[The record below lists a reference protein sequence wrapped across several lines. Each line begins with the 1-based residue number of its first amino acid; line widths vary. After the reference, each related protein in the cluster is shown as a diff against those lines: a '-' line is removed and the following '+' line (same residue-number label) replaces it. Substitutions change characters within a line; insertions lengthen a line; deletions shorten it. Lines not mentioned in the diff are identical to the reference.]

1 MLCYQFKILTIIIVV
16 YMCVIDCLYVNV
28 AVTEQLVEVSPST
41 LWALV
46 IELMSSALTIEPSHY
61 SLVLFCFVVCVL
73 LCILT
78 WLESHGNT
86 PVFLVWGLPGLCPM
100 LV

>member
-1 MLCYQFKILTIIIVV
+1 M
-16 YMCVIDCLYVNV
+16 IDCLCVNV
-28 AVTEQLVEVSPST
+28 AVTEQLVEVSLST

-46 IELMSSALTIEPSHY
+46 IELMLSALTIEPSHY
-61 SLVLFCFVVCVL
+61 SLVLFLFVCVCVL
-73 LCILT
+73 LCIPT

-86 PVFLVWGLPGLCPM
+86 PALLVWGLPGLCSM

>member
-1 MLCYQFKILTIIIVV
+1 
-16 YMCVIDCLYVNV
+16 MCVIDCLYVNV

-61 SLVLFCFVVCVL
+61 SLVLFCC
-73 LCILT
+73 LCLGLT

-86 PVFLVWGLPGLCPM
+86 PVFLVWGLPGLCSM
-100 LV
+100 LVLK